1 MIIID
6 SAPLQRKFTTSI
18 EIWLLKRMEPMLN
31 MFPWKLLVASMTN
44 QVAVSEYGKNLMRET
59 MKTYSHNKHWYT
71 HLAAHGYKILAE
83 AMEMDLPYKITC
95 PALIICGK
103 QDKAGSCIRYC
114 KAWHKDTGIPIE
126 WIDNAGHNSNTDQ
139 QEIINALIEEFA
151 RRH

>member
-1 MIIID
+1 
-6 SAPLQRKFTTSI
+6 
-18 EIWLLKRMEPMLN
+18 MLN
-31 MFPWKLLVASMTN
+31 MFPWKLLVASMAN

-71 HLAAHGYKILAE
+71 KLGAHGYKILAE

-114 KAWHKDTGIPIE
+114 KAWHKDSGIPIE

-139 QEIINALIEEFA
+139 PEIINALIEEFA
-151 RRH
+151 RRR